1 MDKELAIIILTK
13 NNPQLLETCITS
25 ILKHTY
31 TTDYKLYIGDTG
43 SDPATLGI
51 MVNILKKLLDANSCK
66 LLQLDQY
73 HFGKNYNDMIK
84 HHVDEEWLLMC
95 NDDIELQSNCIDPML
110 SHAKHHEHVGS
121 VGCRL
126 LFPNNTL
133 QHAGQTACVDQHGML
148 QCTHRGYKQTGQFQS
163 GPVVGNTAAFM
174 LTRKKTF
181 NDVAGFDEMFTE
193 CWEDIHLNMK
203 YILSGYNNWYM
214 DDVHAIHH
222 ESVTRTKTDQALY
235 RLRFDYTYK
244 LKPWFDQL
252 SVDNQQ
258 KLLSY
263 N

>member
-1 MDKELAIIILTK
+1 
-13 NNPQLLETCITS
+13 
-25 ILKHTY
+25 
-31 TTDYKLYIGDTG
+31 
-43 SDPATLGI
+43 
-51 MVNILKKLLDANSCK
+51 
-66 LLQLDQY
+66 
-73 HFGKNYNDMIK
+73 
-84 HHVDEEWLLMC
+84 
-95 NDDIELQSNCIDPML
+95 
-110 SHAKHHEHVGS
+110 
-121 VGCRL
+121 
-126 LFPNNTL
+126 
-133 QHAGQTACVDQHGML
+133 
-148 QCTHRGYKQTGQFQS
+148 
-163 GPVVGNTAAFM
+163 M
-174 LTRKKTF
+174 LTRQKTF
-181 NDVAGFDEMFTE
+181 HDVAGFDEMFTE